1 MSRLQAEI
9 GEVDQVVVCQRVT
22 QVYETATGRVWALR
36 EVDAVFNAGRLSVV
50 AGPSGSGKSSLLR
63 ILGGLDRPAQGSVR
77 VSGVELAEA
86 PARTRRFL
94 QRAVIANVF
103 QEPASNLLAYLDVQS
118 HLALWRRLRR
128 LPAAPA
134 APYLEAVGLSHRA
147 TATPGT
153 LSGGEQQRL
162 ALAAAVAA
170 QPQVVLADE
179 PTSQL
184 DRSSARGVIEALLRL
199 RDLGTTLVVASH
211 DPDLLEAADAA
222 VVLDHGIVVAGAGS
236 GQ

>member
-1 MSRLQAEI
+1 MNDLQPEQAP
-9 GEVDQVVVCQRVT
+9 VNPVVVCEGVS

-36 EVDAVFNAGRLSVV
+36 EVDAAFGAGRLSVV

-77 VSGVELAEA
+77 VAGVEMADA
-86 PARTRRFL
+86 PARTRRLL
-94 QRAVIANVF
+94 QREVIANVF

-118 HLALWRRLRR
+118 HLDLWRRLRR
-128 LPAAPA
+128 LPSTPA
-134 APYLEAVGLSHRA
+134 DPYLEAVGLSHRA
-147 TATPGT
+147 RAVPGT

-170 QPQVVLADE
+170 QPRVVLTDE

-184 DRSSARGVIEALLRL
+184 DRSSASAVIEALLRL
-199 RDLGTTLVVASH
+199 RDLGATLVVASH

-236 GQ
+236 GR

>member
-1 MSRLQAEI
+1 
-9 GEVDQVVVCQRVT
+9 
-22 QVYETATGRVWALR
+22 VWALR
-36 EVDAVFNAGRLSVV
+36 EVDAAFDAGRLSVL

-77 VSGVELAEA
+77 VGGVELAEA
-86 PARTRRFL
+86 PARVRRFL
-94 QRAVIANVF
+94 QREVTANVF

-128 LPAAPA
+128 IPSTPA

-147 TATPGT
+147 TALPGT

-170 QPQVVLADE
+170 QPRVVLADE

-184 DRSSARGVIEALLRL
+184 DRSSARAVIEALLNL
-199 RDLGTTLVVASH
+199 RDLGATLVVASH
-211 DPDLLEAADAA
+211 DPDLLEAADAGM
-222 VVLDHGIVVAGAGS
+222 VLDHGVVVAGAGS
-236 GQ
+236 GR